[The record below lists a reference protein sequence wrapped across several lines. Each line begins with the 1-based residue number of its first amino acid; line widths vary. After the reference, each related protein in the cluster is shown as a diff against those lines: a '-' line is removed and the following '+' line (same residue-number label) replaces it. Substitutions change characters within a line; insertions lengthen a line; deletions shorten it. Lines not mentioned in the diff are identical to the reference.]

1 MTLPLLRPMLAV
13 AASPFSN
20 PEFLFEI
27 KWDGYRCLAY
37 LEAGTRLRSRNLKD
51 LTATFPELGNLHER
65 VEGLPA
71 LLDGEIVVFTE
82 RGPDFAALQERGRL
96 ERAEHAAAAAAR
108 RPAVYLAFD
117 ILYHRGESLME
128 RPLQER
134 KEILRAS
141 IKPGPHLIVT
151 DYVGGEG
158 EAYFAA
164 AVKAGLEG
172 VVAKRLDSPYLPGR
186 RSLLWRKIRAVKS
199 ADAVICGYEPGT
211 GGRPLASLI
220 LGAYRDGRLVYI
232 GKVGTGFAEAEAM
245 ILHRALE
252 KIRVPV
258 PSLAVPRGH
267 LRQPRWVQPSL
278 VCTVHY
284 AAVTRD
290 GRLRHASFRGLR
302 YDKGPEECGLPG
314 TPGPFG

>member
-1 MTLPLLRPMLAV
+1 MLAV
-13 AASPFSN
+13 AASPFSH

-37 LEAGTRLRSRNLKD
+37 LEAGTMLRSRNLKD

-82 RGPDFAALQERGRL
+82 RGPDFAALQERSRL

-134 KEILRAS
+134 KEMLCEAVR
-141 IKPGPHLIVT
+141 PGRDLVIT
-151 DYVGGEG
+151 DHVRGEG

-172 VVAKRLDSPYLPGR
+172 VMAKRLDSPYLPGR
-186 RSLLWRKIRAVKS
+186 RSPLWRKIRAVKS
-199 ADAVICGYEPGT
+199 TDAVICGYEPGT

-220 LGAYRDGRLVYI
+220 LGAYRGGRLAYI
-232 GKVGTGFAEAEAM
+232 GKVGTGFTEAEAVA
-245 ILHRALE
+245 LHRTLE
-252 KIRVPV
+252 KTRTAI
-258 PSLAVPRGH
+258 PSLTVPCGQ
-267 LRQPRWVQPSL
+267 LRQPRWVHPVL

-284 AAVTRD
+284 AGVTRD

-302 YDKGPEECGLPG
+302 YDKGPEECKLPQG
-314 TPGPFG
+314 GFS